1 MIYLYKGDEVEEII
15 KRKLNEREQDKKQLE
30 EIMSLR
36 KEILITA
43 SAKEKDKIFKEI
55 SCDIVNLKV
64 NEILIDE
71 FNNCL
76 KEYNKSKWIIHKK
89 ISYSH

>member
-76 KEYNKSKWIIHKK
+76 KEYNKSK
-89 ISYSH
+89 